1 MLAKL
6 MDFNIFE
13 WEDIY
18 QRMTAYKD
26 KGNFLKTGHY
36 SIYSFI
42 DYKMLFSSLY
52 SFIILWTNNDPH
64 CFPIWVS
71 WVHSK
76 SGWKIKLFKPFFS
89 KAMYVAMDWCP
100 ELACI
105 ITSSFAICV
114 KNRISTN
121 FVRRNTVSRKFLL

>member
-13 WEDIY
+13 REDIY

-52 SFIILWTNNDPH
+52 SFIIL
-64 CFPIWVS
+64 
-71 WVHSK
+71 
-76 SGWKIKLFKPFFS
+76 
-89 KAMYVAMDWCP
+89 
-100 ELACI
+100 
-105 ITSSFAICV
+105 
-114 KNRISTN
+114 
-121 FVRRNTVSRKFLL
+121 